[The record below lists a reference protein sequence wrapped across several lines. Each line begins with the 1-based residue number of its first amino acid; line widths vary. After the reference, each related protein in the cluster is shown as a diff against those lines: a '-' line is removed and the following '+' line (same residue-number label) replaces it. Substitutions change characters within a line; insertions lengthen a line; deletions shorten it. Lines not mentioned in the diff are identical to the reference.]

1 MRTVFSAYVWCVV
14 IYIVENCILENWE
27 KGRND
32 YKRMNSQMYI
42 VFNLQKYI
50 MNNYKSY
57 IFNYR
62 TNPAT
67 RYTRYRVFY
76 VYVLP
81 FNPYLLLFRK
91 EII

>member
-1 MRTVFSAYVWCVV
+1 MCD
-14 IYIVENCILENWE
+14 YIVENCILKNWE

-67 RYTRYRVFY
+67 RYTRYILHASILY
-76 VYVLP
+76 TYCP
-81 FNPYLLLFRK
+81 FNPYLFLFRK